1 MQGCVVETTD
11 ELNERNARLDSYHQ
25 SDREV
30 ESESLYLKVGDK
42 IISEIH
48 ERLVM

>member
-11 ELNERNARLDSYHQ
+11 GLNERNARLDSYHQ